1 MIILAVIRI
10 IQLNSIN
17 YYSLSVFFATAP
29 VTLPEQPWSNN
40 RGSASFFS
48 TQNQCEQNICMRCC
62 RRQRPSPPYAVCCH
76 LCNCFGE
83 VGWGGL
89 VADPTGQNMHIN
101 RYAQICVDICARH
114 STIGTRGTGG
124 VNNANGHTRRNE
136 MSQYYTMSTPAG
148 A

>member
-48 TQNQCEQNICMRCC
+48 TQKPMRTKYMHALL
-62 RRQRPSPPYAVCCH
+62 QTPATVPTVCC
-76 LCNCFGE
+76 LLSS
-83 VGWGGL
+83 V
-89 VADPTGQNMHIN
+89 
-101 RYAQICVDICARH
+101 
-114 STIGTRGTGG
+114 
-124 VNNANGHTRRNE
+124 
-136 MSQYYTMSTPAG
+136 
-148 A
+148 